1 MANAES
7 TIRVAPESPERP
19 GGIIDLDQVE
29 SPIVRAGIGY
39 WRRLCGERKYP
50 ERTAISPSE
59 IRGLLRNTVLIRVV
73 DAGADFDYRIVGD
86 AHVIAYGFSMQ
97 GKLLSEMEEYA
108 PGHAPVLKSF
118 YSSVV
123 RRRTPFALRGW
134 LERGQIQKQFIYTES
149 VFMPLGVDDEVDH
162 VLNFSVY
169 VPRTMDS

>member
-1 MANAES
+1 MSTAEA

-29 SPIVRAGIGY
+29 SPIVRSGIGY

-50 ERTAISPSE
+50 ERSAVTPSE

-73 DAGADFDYRIVGD
+73 DGGQDFDYRIVGD

-97 GKLLSEMEEYA
+97 GRFLSEMEEYA
-108 PGHAPVLKSF
+108 PGHGPVLKGL

-134 LERGQIQKQFIYTES
+134 LERGESHKQYIYSES
-149 VFMPLGVDDEVDH
+149 VFMPLGDTDDAVDH
-162 VLNFSVY
+162 ILNFSVY
-169 VPRTMDS
+169 VPRES